1 MRVTRLVLD
10 NRPVQ
15 MFTCCVRPVAPSPV
29 DLIAGRHGNTRLT
42 PTKHRSFCQLSFVSY
57 LVSYLVFYLV
67 SYLVSYLV
75 FFLSHAAA
83 VSQLLNIETSNDY
96 SNVSKGM
103 G

>member
-1 MRVTRLVLD
+1 MRVTGPVLG

-15 MFTCCVRPVAPSPV
+15 MFTCCAQSPV

-42 PTKHRSFCQLSFVSY
+42 PTKHRSFCLLSFVSYPVSY
-57 LVSYLVFYLV
+57 LVSYLF
-67 SYLVSYLV
+67 
-75 FFLSHAAA
+75 HAAA

-103 G
+103 GELTSRHAAKE